1 MKPRLSRLA
10 QLREDQNFA
19 LVLLVLGML
28 LGALS
33 FIPQSRTA
41 SPTPAPQ
48 PISATPSIQN

>member
-19 LVLLVLGML
+19 LVLLVLGIL

-33 FIPQSRTA
+33 FIPQSRPD
-41 SPTPAPQ
+41 SPSPPPQ
-48 PISATPSIQN
+48 SISATPSIQ

>member
-19 LVLLVLGML
+19 LVLLVLGIL
-28 LGALS
+28 LGALA
-33 FIPQSRTA
+33 FIPPSRTA

-48 PISATPSIQN
+48 PISATPSIQ

>member
-19 LVLLVLGML
+19 LVLLVLGIL

-33 FIPQSRTA
+33 FIPQPRTA

-48 PISATPSIQN
+48 PVSATPSIQ